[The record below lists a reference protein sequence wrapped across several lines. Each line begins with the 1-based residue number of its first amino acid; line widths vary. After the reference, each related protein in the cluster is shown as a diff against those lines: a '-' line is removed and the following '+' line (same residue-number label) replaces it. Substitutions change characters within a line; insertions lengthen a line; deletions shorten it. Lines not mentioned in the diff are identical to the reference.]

1 MSGARDPAFE
11 VAREVADAVLLEGYV
26 LYPYRASAQKN
37 QVRWQ
42 FGVLAPPGTGSSEPS
57 HAQTECLAEP
67 GERPVL
73 EATVRF
79 LQVQARTGRGAGAVP
94 WDEGVLCEVPVTE
107 RLEPTGIQRRIPF
120 HIDGGED
127 IDGTIVRRRWP
138 LSGVVRV
145 GAERVEGPY
154 GAWRV
159 RVRVENHTPFLA
171 AAAPRSEML
180 RHSLVAAHTL
190 LHLSDGTFISLLE
203 PPEWA
208 AAAAASC
215 DNQHTWPVL
224 VGEGRRD
231 VILSSPIILYDY
243 PELAPESPA
252 NLHDSTEIDELLM
265 LRTMALTDEEKAEAR
280 ATDQRSAGIID
291 RADHLPP
298 EMMERLH
305 GAIHY
310 LRGPETAQRGPAQ
323 PPFPVEAVPDFREPG
338 SPAPGFPGQR
348 AAADRIPGDP
358 QEAGHGVPWWDPGAD
373 SSVSPETD
381 SVAVHGGRAAK
392 GTKVR
397 LRPGRPGPGGEGAHA
412 HVMRRTDAQ
421 DMFADGRTATVQAVF
436 HDVDGS
442 IYLAVTLDDDPAAEL
457 HQWLG
462 RYQYFSPS
470 EVEIAAGEGER
481 PAGGGQSGEGRAP

>member
-1 MSGARDPAFE
+1 
-11 VAREVADAVLLEGYV
+11 
-26 LYPYRASAQKN
+26 
-37 QVRWQ
+37 
-42 FGVLAPPGTGSSEPS
+42 
-57 HAQTECLAEP
+57 
-67 GERPVL
+67 
-73 EATVRF
+73 
-79 LQVQARTGRGAGAVP
+79 
-94 WDEGVLCEVPVTE
+94 
-107 RLEPTGIQRRIPF
+107 
-120 HIDGGED
+120 
-127 IDGTIVRRRWP
+127 
-138 LSGVVRV
+138 
-145 GAERVEGPY
+145 
-154 GAWRV
+154 V

-208 AAAAASC
+208 AAAAGSC

-323 PPFPVEAVPDFREPG
+323 PPFPVEA
-338 SPAPGFPGQR
+338 
-348 AAADRIPGDP
+348 
-358 QEAGHGVPWWDPGAD
+358 
-373 SSVSPETD
+373 
-381 SVAVHGGRAAK
+381 AAK

-481 PAGGGQSGEGRAP
+481 PAGGGQSGEGMAP